1 MRKISLIIFALSIGL
16 TSCKDDSDAEATG
29 SNETM
34 KEDLTNNPLV
44 KPSTLP
50 YSAPDF
56 AKIENKHFEPAIM
69 EGIRIKR
76 ENIEKIIQ
84 QEEAPTFKNTL
95 VALERSGE
103 QLSRATMV
111 FYALTGSN
119 TNDTLQDLNLKLA
132 PLFSELQDEIYLNS
146 KLFARIKTL
155 QENKATL
162 DLDAESAKLLDEYYK
177 DFVIAGAELEGDDKK
192 KLKEINSNLASLTA
206 EFGKT
211 LLAATNSG
219 ALIVEDKEKLKGLS
233 ESTLASLKT
242 EDGSYRIPI
251 QNTTQQPTLA
261 SLDIR
266 ATRKMVFKNAGMR
279 ADGSGND
286 TKHLVLEIA
295 QKRAEK
301 AALLGF
307 NTYAE
312 WSLQKTMI
320 QNKENVREFF
330 DGLIPAAIEK
340 ALEESDMIEAM
351 MHKDGIEGDLEPWD
365 WNYYAEKVRKAK
377 YDLDEN
383 EIKPYFE
390 MISVLENGVFYA
402 AEKLYGITFKKR
414 EDIPVYHEDVMVYE
428 LFEEDGSQLGL
439 FYADFFS
446 RESKRGGAWMSNF
459 VEQSELFGT
468 KPVIYNV
475 CNYPKPAEGEPALLS
490 FDNAV
495 TMFHEFGHAL
505 HGFFANQKYPS
516 LSGTNVARDFVE
528 FPSQFNENWATH
540 PEILKNYA
548 LHYETGEVIP
558 TELLDKIKAAGTF
571 NQGYSITEN
580 LAASNLDFAWHT
592 ISADADIEGV
602 NAFEKTAL
610 NKFGLDKVHAVKPR
624 YSSTYFAH
632 IFSGGYGAGY
642 YSYLWTEMLH
652 HDAYQWF
659 VNNGGLTR
667 ANGQRFRDM
676 VLSVGNT
683 LEYDALYKDWNGRAP
698 SIEPMIKARG
708 LK

>member
-1 MRKISLIIFALSIGL
+1 MSTAGSGDILTGLIASLIAQG
-16 TSCKDDSDAEATG
+16 
-29 SNETM
+29 
-34 KEDLTNNPLV
+34 V
-44 KPSTLP
+44 
-50 YSAPDF
+50 
-56 AKIENKHFEPAIM
+56 EP
-69 EGIRIKR
+69 
-76 ENIEKIIQ
+76 
-84 QEEAPTFKNTL
+84 
-95 VALERSGE
+95 
-103 QLSRATMV
+103 
-111 FYALTGSN
+111 
-119 TNDTLQDLNLKLA
+119 
-132 PLFSELQDEIYLNS
+132 
-146 KLFARIKTL
+146 
-155 QENKATL
+155 
-162 DLDAESAKLLDEYYK
+162 
-177 DFVIAGAELEGDDKK
+177 
-192 KLKEINSNLASLTA
+192 
-206 EFGKT
+206 
-211 LLAATNSG
+211 
-219 ALIVEDKEKLKGLS
+219 
-233 ESTLASLKT
+233 
-242 EDGSYRIPI
+242 
-251 QNTTQQPTLA
+251 
-261 SLDIR
+261 
-266 ATRKMVFKNAGMR
+266 
-279 ADGSGND
+279 
-286 TKHLVLEIA
+286 
-295 QKRAEK
+295 EK
-301 AALLGF
+301 AALLGY

-320 QNKENVREFF
+320 QNKENVRDFF

-698 SIEPMIKARG
+698 SIEPMIIARG